1 MSESSRKQLRKRIAI
16 IAGGRCE
23 YCRVLEYLTHY
34 DFHIEHIIGLQHGG
48 TSVAANLAYSC
59 ASCNWKKGPNI
70 STILEMK
77 GDLIPL
83 FNPRSQNWFSHFEVG
98 KNGLL
103 YGKTDIGKGTIKLL
117 ELNKPERVDERLR
130 MMEAGFYP

>member
-1 MSESSRKQLRKRIAI
+1 MQLEKR
-16 IAGGRCE
+16 
-23 YCRVLEYLTHY
+23 
-34 DFHIEHIIGLQHGG
+34 
-48 TSVAANLAYSC
+48 
-59 ASCNWKKGPNI
+59 PNI
-70 STILEMK
+70 STILVLEMK

>member
-59 ASCNWKKGPNI
+59 ASCNWKKGPI
-70 STILEMK
+70 FLQ
-77 GDLIPL
+77 
-83 FNPRSQNWFSHFEVG
+83 F
-98 KNGLL
+98 
-103 YGKTDIGKGTIKLL
+103 
-117 ELNKPERVDERLR
+117 
-130 MMEAGFYP
+130 